1 MTTMD
6 VPTFGQFVTL
16 QMVKFFANK
25 GKAREA
31 THAGTWIQTVTRLVM
46 HLAGFACLTY
56 SGFLWHPVAGFV
68 VAGLSCFLLS
78 WLTNGKQQSASHPA
92 NRPQPDPLTY
102 GDRRG

>member
-6 VPTFGQFVTL
+6 VPTVGQFLTL
-16 QMVKFFANK
+16 RMAKFFANR
-25 GKAREA
+25 GKPREA
-31 THAGTWIQTVTRLVM
+31 THAGAWVQLVVKLVM
-46 HLAGFACLTY
+46 HLAGFASLTY
-56 SGFLWHPVAGFV
+56 AGFLWHPIAGFV

-78 WLTNGKQQSASHPA
+78 WLTNGKQAATSPA